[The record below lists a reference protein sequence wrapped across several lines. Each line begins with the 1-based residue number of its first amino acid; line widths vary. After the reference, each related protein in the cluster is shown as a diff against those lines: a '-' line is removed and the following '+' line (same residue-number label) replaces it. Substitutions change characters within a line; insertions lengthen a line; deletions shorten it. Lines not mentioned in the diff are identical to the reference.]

1 MAEEKHQKY
10 IKNRAP
16 AKLELLIAIVHS
28 DKVRFY
34 TNLIQSFEVNLQ
46 LAMTASGTSEKAL
59 MNYLG
64 LNDSN
69 RSAIFGIVR
78 DNKVKDV
85 LEALDDSFNNLKG
98 GGGIAVTVPFSSVIG
113 TLVYGFLSNDKRT
126 IQQ

>member
-1 MAEEKHQKY
+1 MAEEKKKY
-10 IKNRAP
+10 VKNRAP
-16 AKLELLIAIVHS
+16 AKLELIIAIVHS

-34 TNLIQSFEVNLQ
+34 TNLIQSFDVNLQ
-46 LAMTASGTSEKAL
+46 LTMSASGTSEKAIL
-59 MNYLG
+59 NYLG

-78 DNKVKDV
+78 DDKLKDV
-85 LEALDDSFNNLKG
+85 LEALDDSFTNLKG